1 VADLG
6 NQDYRRLEDVAAGH
20 IRLAE
25 SGRPMLDRGRAPGYH
40 HRGIVNLARL
50 LDAGLV
56 ELPDGDRTYR
66 LTPAGVEVLAGW
78 RADRAADRAEMTAAL
93 HGAVDRR
100 GR

>member
-66 LTPAGVEVLAGW
+66 LTPAGRPALAEW
-78 RADRAADRAEMTAAL
+78 LEQRAAERTEARAAL
-93 HGAVDRR
+93 QETADRR